1 MKKATITKTVD
12 LLDGGCNVCGI
23 IENENYT
30 LIIDEKS
37 ILLDELT
44 VNSLVTAIALNNGYK
59 REYEIDVLDDY
70 TLYKKED
77 YQVRMKE
84 EYDFLTYANETIK
97 IETKDQILDKKE
109 LITKVNEITIRLFGI
124 EELMLC
130 F

>member
-109 LITKVNEITIRLFGI
+109 LITKVNEITTRLFGI